1 MKVGSKLETKVF
13 LVLYANTRIRVMC
26 TSDARVAFGVA
37 QHGASMTYML
47 QLCSQVCT
55 ICKASAV
62 SSYLRNGSS
71 QDLKVKKNI
80 SFAWNYIHFNLESFF
95 ICNSSFWKV
104 NCVRRG
110 KRRGG
115 EGRGR
120 KNKER
125 KVFPRL
131 LLVCALCLKRKAF
144 SAQQTQI
151 NVFSLLTKL
160 IICCKLWTAKKLVA
174 SCVVDSSYLSLLLI
188 RCNCS
193 NLYYFNAFKLFYF
206 TGNRLDTIGF
216 GACFIEENVGWKR
229 KEVRSSNQEIW

>member
-104 NCVRRG
+104 NCVWRG
-110 KRRGG
+110 KRREGG
-115 EGRGR
+115 EKLKKGR
-120 KNKER
+120 
-125 KVFPRL
+125 FPPD
-131 LLVCALCLKRKAF
+131 
-144 SAQQTQI
+144 SSW
-151 NVFSLLTKL
+151 FSLSVLN
-160 IICCKLWTAKKLVA
+160 AR
-174 SCVVDSSYLSLLLI
+174 LSLL
-188 RCNCS
+188 N
-193 NLYYFNAFKLFYF
+193 
-206 TGNRLDTIGF
+206 
-216 GACFIEENVGWKR
+216 KR
-229 KEVRSSNQEIW
+229 KLMCLVYWQN